1 MESHWIEKINI
12 TIVGLGLIGGSFARG
27 IKKLNPKNL
36 WAVDLNEEALKN
48 AEEEGIINKGFK
60 YAKEPLMESD
70 LVILSIYPKE
80 VLNFI
85 HENVYNF
92 KKEAIIT
99 DCTSVKGNVVYQ
111 SQKFLRIIRRDL
123 EFLGGHP
130 MAGGEKCGFKFSN
143 ESIFKDSTYIIT
155 PTKFNKKDSIEK
167 LSQLTTLIGFKEI
180 LQMSPD
186 EHDKMVAFAS
196 HLPHILAFILVSN
209 RKVKKENFCFGGS
222 FKDATRVAFSSPEL
236 WTDIIMEN
244 SFNVLEEL
252 GEFQKN
258 IKYIENMLKNKDRES
273 LSCFLENINKEKSI
287 IK

>member
-1 MESHWIEKINI
+1 MENHWLENFNI

-48 AEEEGIINKGFK
+48 AEEEGIIDKGFK

-80 VLNFI
+80 VLKFI
-85 HENVYNF
+85 YENVYNF
-92 KKEAIIT
+92 KKGAVIT
-99 DCTSVKGNVVYQ
+99 DCTSVKGKVVYK
-111 SQKFLRIIRRDL
+111 SQKFLQIIRRDL
-123 EFLGGHP
+123 EFVGGHP
-130 MAGGEKCGFKFSN
+130 MAGGEKCGFKFSSEN
-143 ESIFKDSTYIIT
+143 IFKNATYIIT
-155 PTKFNKKDSIEK
+155 PTRFNKKESIEK
-167 LSQLTTLIGFKEI
+167 LSELSTLTGFKKV
-180 LQMSPD
+180 LRMSPD

-244 SFNVLEEL
+244 SSNVLEEL

-258 IKYIENMLKNKDRES
+258 IKYIEHMLKSEDREA
-273 LSCFLENINKEKSI
+273 LSCFLENINKEKNI
-287 IK
+287 NR